1 MNNFMTTNGQ
11 PRYKRQ
17 IHVNTNSTKT
27 SLKNTKSEL
36 IMTSEEIESLIKNF
50 PITKKVLDLMSSLFN
65 SAKHLKEK

>member
-36 IMTSEEIESLIKNF
+36 IMTSEEIESVIKNF
-50 PITKKVLDLMSSLFN
+50 PTMENTGPAGLTGKFN
-65 SAKHLKEK
+65 

>member
-27 SLKNTKSEL
+27 SLKYTNSVL
-36 IMTSEEIESLIKNF
+36 IMTSEEIESVIKNF